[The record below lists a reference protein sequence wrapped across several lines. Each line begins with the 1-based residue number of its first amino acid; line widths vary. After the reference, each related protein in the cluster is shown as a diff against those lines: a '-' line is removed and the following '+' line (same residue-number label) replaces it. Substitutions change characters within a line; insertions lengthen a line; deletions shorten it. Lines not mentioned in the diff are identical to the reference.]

1 MTAMAKVEVLRAAC
15 CVAGADGN
23 VDESERKLIQE
34 LANKVGVGKA
44 SLEAMILRAETEP
57 DFYKSQF
64 LVLKTDPSSTM
75 TTMFEIA
82 TDDRELEADELKLL
96 KHFSE
101 RLGLSEEGFQ
111 AVADSFAGG

>member
-23 VDESERKLIQE
+23 VDEGERKLIQQ
-34 LANKVGVGKA
+34 LADKVGGGKA

-64 LVLKTDPSSTM
+64 LVLKTDPSSTIKIM
-75 TTMFEIA
+75 LEIA
-82 TDDRELEADELKLL
+82 TDDRELDANELKML
-96 KHFSE
+96 KHFAE
-101 RLGLSEEGFQ
+101 RLGLSEEGFKK
-111 AVADSFAGG
+111 VAERVVRQ